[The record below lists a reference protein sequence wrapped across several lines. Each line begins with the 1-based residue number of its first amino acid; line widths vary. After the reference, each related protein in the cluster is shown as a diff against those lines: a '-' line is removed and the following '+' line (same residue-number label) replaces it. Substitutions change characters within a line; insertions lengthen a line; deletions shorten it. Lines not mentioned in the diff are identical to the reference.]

1 MATNRD
7 DFGIAVRYALLQKG
21 NKQKFSLFFLICL
34 SSFIFFLDSSNY
46 KFIQNIR
53 SFLNDSIYRVATV
66 ATSPFKFVSFLGE
79 SSKTHFLVYN
89 ENKSLKA
96 ELEKF
101 KSKDFQTKYLTS
113 QNRNLQNMLTS
124 SKNVSSGSVVA
135 KVILDKNSP
144 FLKSIIVNKGSKSGV
159 KKGMPVVDRN
169 YLVGRTVEV
178 NYLSSRVLMLNDL
191 NSRIPVVIE
200 PNDTQ
205 AIITGYSKTEPK
217 LEYLPDAYEGL
228 GGNTVYTSGK
238 DGIFLP
244 GIPVG
249 LTVLEDDYVSVKLF
263 SDPNQLSF
271 VNILIVKE
279 NNN

>member
-1 MATNRD
+1 MTN
-7 DFGIAVRYALLQKG
+7 A
-21 NKQKFSLFFLICL
+21 
-34 SSFIFFLDSSNY
+34 
-46 KFIQNIR
+46 IR
-53 SFLNDSIYRVATV
+53 SCIHREARIAQTSRAKLNWHER
-66 ATSPFKFVSFLGE
+66 
-79 SSKTHFLVYN
+79 
-89 ENKSLKA
+89 
-96 ELEKF
+96 
-101 KSKDFQTKYLTS
+101 
-113 QNRNLQNMLTS
+113 
-124 SKNVSSGSVVA
+124 
-135 KVILDKNSP
+135 
-144 FLKSIIVNKGSKSGV
+144 
-159 KKGMPVVDRN
+159 
-169 YLVGRTVEV
+169 RTP
-178 NYLSSRVLMLNDL
+178 
-191 NSRIPVVIE
+191 SRIPVVIE

-271 VNILIVKE
+271 VNILIIKE